1 MTAIFAGDETAHS
14 TGDEGG
20 EGGASSAAASRATVD
35 AAGDRHTAESV
46 AAAVNFRATCTLS
59 SPSLAPGPDDA
70 RADLGGAAVAVA
82 APGAVSAEAV
92 LSAAVSAAA
101 VSSAAAEK
109 AAAENAAS
117 AAEKA
122 AAAVSQ
128 SRLPPPE
135 DSGKLEGEPVGAR
148 AEWPHPLPFC
158 RHID

>member
-1 MTAIFAGDETAHS
+1 LTPP
-14 TGDEGG
+14 
-20 EGGASSAAASRATVD
+20 ATD
-35 AAGDRHTAESV
+35 TLPSPSLS
-46 AAAVNFRATCTLS
+46 AAVNFRATCTLS

>member
-1 MTAIFAGDETAHS
+1 VTAIFAGDETAHS

-20 EGGASSAAASRATVD
+20 EGGASSAAASRAAVD

-46 AAAVNFRATCTLS
+46 AAAVNLRATCTLS

-82 APGAVSAEAV
+82 APG
-92 LSAAVSAAA
+92 AVSAAA

>member
-1 MTAIFAGDETAHS
+1 VTAIFAGDETAHS

-20 EGGASSAAASRATVD
+20 EGGASSAAASRAAVD

-109 AAAENAAS
+109 AAA
-117 AAEKA
+117 
-122 AAAVSQ
+122 AVSQ

-135 DSGKLEGEPVGAR
+135 DSGKLEGEPHAD
-148 AEWPHPLPFC
+148 WPMQQFC
-158 RHID
+158 CSIN